1 MYNIKL
7 LKTPTGNKLLRL
19 FDKMEK
25 LISELYHNTDNDMET
40 EYFEVYDEIKK
51 LKEVL
56 NKSND
61 KRVLINK
68 SY

>member
-40 EYFEVYDEIKK
+40 EYFEVYDEINK

-61 KRVLINK
+61 KRVIINK